1 MSWDLTV
8 PFFFSFSQITEKQN
22 ELGKLEAIDCG
33 KPLDEA
39 LADLV
44 INICQWK
51 EKKNSNCCCHA
62 FLLTWDI
69 LWFYHPGWC
78 YCLFWVLCWACRR
91 VGCKAEGSTT
101 SSYGDLQE
109 LCSQGAH
116 WSCRIN
122 YSMVSLICNARFFV
136 SSWFCG

>member
-44 INICQWK
+44 INIRQWK
-51 EKKNSNCCCHA
+51 KKKTVTA
-62 FLLTWDI
+62 VAMRF
-69 LWFYHPGWC
+69 
-78 YCLFWVLCWACRR
+78 CWLGIFCGFIIQDDVIACFEYYA
-91 VGCKAEGSTT
+91 GLAEGLDAKQKAPLPLPMETFR
-101 SSYGDLQE
+101 SYVLKEPIGVV
-109 LCSQGAH
+109 A
-116 WSCRIN
+116 
-122 YSMVSLICNARFFV
+122 LITP
-136 SSWFCG
+136 W